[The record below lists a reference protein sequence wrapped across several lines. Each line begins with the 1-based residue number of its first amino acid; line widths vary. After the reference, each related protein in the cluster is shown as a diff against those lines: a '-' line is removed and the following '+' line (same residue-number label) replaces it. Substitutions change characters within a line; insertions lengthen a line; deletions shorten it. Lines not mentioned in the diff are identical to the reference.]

1 MQILGETENRFR
13 NIADAAPIM
22 IWVSNT
28 DKLCSFFS
36 KGWLDFTGRT
46 LDQEL
51 GNGWSE
57 GVHPDD
63 LDRCLRTY
71 MESFDRRQ
79 EFSMEYRLR
88 RADGEYRW
96 ILNNGMPRF
105 GPDGIFLGYMGS
117 AVDISERKQAES
129 RLNAQ
134 YDITRILSES
144 ASMAEAAPKILQS
157 ICSCLDW
164 QYGEIWQVDQ
174 ENKHP
179 DISRKLALAIARLSR
194 ILVRESA
201 SYLCPRCRFAG
212 PRLANLSTRV
222 DSRRNG

>member
-1 MQILGETENRFR
+1 M
-13 NIADAAPIM
+13 A
-22 IWVSNT
+22 
-28 DKLCSFFS
+28 
-36 KGWLDFTGRT
+36 
-46 LDQEL
+46 
-51 GNGWSE
+51 
-57 GVHPDD
+57 
-63 LDRCLRTY
+63 
-71 MESFDRRQ
+71 
-79 EFSMEYRLR
+79 
-88 RADGEYRW
+88 
-96 ILNNGMPRF
+96 RF

-174 ENKHP
+174 GTN
-179 DISRKLALAIARLSR
+179 ILTSRASWHLPSQDLAR

-212 PRLANLSTRV
+212 PRLANLSTHV